1 MKLPLALSA
10 PALALMLALP
20 ACAATV
26 QVTPGQDLQA
36 AVNAA
41 APGDTVEVLR
51 GVYRV
56 NTLRIDKALTLRGIG
71 RPTVSGGQQGDTIR
85 VAAPDVVI
93 DGLIVR
99 DSGTSLKD
107 QNAGIYIQ
115 PGAHRAVVRK
125 KIGRAHV

>member
-71 RPTVSGGQQGDTIR
+71 RPTVSGGQQGDTN
-85 VAAPDVVI
+85 
-93 DGLIVR
+93 
-99 DSGTSLKD
+99 SS
-107 QNAGIYIQ
+107 
-115 PGAHRAVVRK
+115 
-125 KIGRAHV
+125 

>member
-41 APGDTVEVLR
+41 ALA
-51 GVYRV
+51 
-56 NTLRIDKALTLRGIG
+56 NKL
-71 RPTVSGGQQGDTIR
+71 
-85 VAAPDVVI
+85 
-93 DGLIVR
+93 
-99 DSGTSLKD
+99 
-107 QNAGIYIQ
+107 
-115 PGAHRAVVRK
+115 
-125 KIGRAHV
+125 